1 MTIDTTE
8 IAARIYRNED
18 RTVFVEIV
26 KDFEMVAAL
35 DAGCVRDGV
44 AQAIARGATY
54 FLVFLRCGEVD
65 VAFDLAKAAEYVD
78 STDA

>member
-1 MTIDTTE
+1 MNTASTEHTVTINGT
-8 IAARIYRNED
+8 RLWL
-18 RTVFVEIV
+18 TVTGKAFR
-26 KDFEMVAAL
+26 FEMVAAL